1 VKRDPSYRGGFCAC
15 GYPYRPG
22 TRHARGACVTTP
34 GSTEGAVT
42 EPDRALA
49 VLLVVLVVAAAIGA
63 SLAGCATVRLAR
75 DPWPVRAD
83 GTPLPA
89 ECVIEGPIV
98 VGADRIPRR
107 TWRVVE
113 GCDVE
118 PTPTPTPAPTAT
130 PQPVVEPTPPPGPA
144 PTPTPPPVVPPPS
157 CPPITAFV
165 CREGDA
171 RALAGAAVSAA
182 ERRVIAS
189 RPSYLVEIHERAGH
203 LRAKLRTPDPDAEPD
218 MRRYT
223 QDVAA
228 ELIAAGHCAYS
239 GDPSGRSPDEIL
251 LVVDDSE
258 GLVAAEQWDL
268 AKCGAVDPDGRYC
281 VGSDLEHQPFDCVLA
296 DSSGPDLGSGS
307 PVEPGRVLCAGFG
320 VHPNEAFSHDW
331 PGHREGIFA
340 NDHHVPCRDERC
352 TDGANQPTRPGN
364 GGEVW
369 LHPKSPAPWYHANNN
384 INNGSARQRHEDGLE
399 FRAGWYVFPEWLAYY
414 GSPTGE
420 GCPTCTQTRPCS
432 TRPPV
437 ASTKP

>member
-1 VKRDPSYRGGFCAC
+1 MKDWRGILWTLA
-15 GYPYRPG
+15 
-22 TRHARGACVTTP
+22 
-34 GSTEGAVT
+34 
-42 EPDRALA
+42 ALVPA
-49 VLLVVLVVAAAIGA
+49 LVMAH
-63 SLAGCATVRLAR
+63 GCATVRLAR

-89 ECVIEGPIV
+89 KCVIEGPIV

-118 PTPTPTPAPTAT
+118 PTPTPAPTAT
-130 PQPVVEPTPPPGPA
+130 PPPEVEPTPTPGPA
-144 PTPTPPPVVPPPS
+144 PTPTPPPVLPPAS
-157 CPPITAFV
+157 CPPITAFT
-165 CREGDA
+165 CRAGDD

-189 RPSYLVEIHERAGH
+189 RPSYLVEIHERAGQ

-251 LVVDDSE
+251 IVVDDPR

-281 VGSDLEHQPFDCVLA
+281 VGSDLEHQPFDCVLT
-296 DSSGPDLGSGS
+296 DGSGPDLGSGS
-307 PVEPGRVLCAGFG
+307 PGDPGELCDGFG
-320 VHPNEAFSHDW
+320 DPPNWDW
-331 PGHREGIFA
+331 IERRDA
-340 NDHHVPCRDERC
+340 NVGATDHFLPLAGP
-352 TDGANQPTRPGN
+352 TAATPSQPTRPRPQGD
-364 GGEVW
+364 GLMW
-369 LHPKSPAPWYHANNN
+369 LHPRSPAPWYATNPDLSR
-384 INNGSARQRHEDGLE
+384 GTRVRHEDGLE
-399 FRAGWYVFPEWLAYY
+399 YVLGRGFRHVAYWRYYRGSDGWCPVPGVLHD
-414 GSPTGE
+414 SP
-420 GCPTCTQTRPCS
+420 
-432 TRPPV
+432 PPV
-437 ASTKP
+437 ARVRP